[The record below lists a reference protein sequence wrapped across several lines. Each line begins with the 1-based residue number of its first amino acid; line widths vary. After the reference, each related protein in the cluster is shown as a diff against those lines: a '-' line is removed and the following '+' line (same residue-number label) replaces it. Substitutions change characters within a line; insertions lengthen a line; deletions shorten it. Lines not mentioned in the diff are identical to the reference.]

1 MKNRFK
7 DAEELAAAT
16 REEIPKVA
24 VRWLAAARAPLEKLT
39 MAALDPDLTD
49 DAFLALVDGF
59 SKSLPGLLDRMDHAS
74 LANLMETG
82 MGAAMANG
90 ISRRVDD
97 FRERAAKDEKRA
109 RLPWETDTWLAG
121 NKNHDPQDGR
131 FTSGPGGP
139 SRKQQ
144 RRNPTRREKI
154 QADKPAPAP
163 DAIKDAAI
171 DRYRKGVKV
180 KAPTGREVTFG
191 DRAADHLAKKEGNR
205 ARFADLAEKTVTAP
219 DEIWR
224 DGLRN
229 RYVQRPR
236 KGGRNNFLVV
246 TTQVSENGENVV
258 TFTKQNPNKANPPG
272 RKIYPAD

>member
-109 RLPWETDTWLAG
+109 RLPWETDVWLAG
-121 NKNHDPQDGR
+121 NDKHDRKGLFARKASHEWPAANAEEAGILSRLTGRKFQAGARIHATEDGVRHAERNHAHQLTGKDWKQLKGR
-131 FTSGPGGP
+131 MFDQHTVRSM
-139 SRKQQ
+139 
-144 RRNPTRREKI
+144 TRTDNHE
-154 QADKPAPAP
+154 
-163 DAIKDAAI
+163 DAISFKFPRGTDRMEAI
-171 DRYRKGVKV
+171 FTIHFPHK
-180 KAPTGREVTFG
+180 KAPGELR
-191 DRAADHLAKKEGNR
+191 L
-205 ARFADLAEKTVTAP
+205 KTYA
-219 DEIWR
+219 
-224 DGLRN
+224 
-229 RYVQRPR
+229 QR
-236 KGGRNNFLVV
+236 G
-246 TTQVSENGENVV
+246 
-258 TFTKQNPNKANPPG
+258 
-272 RKIYPAD
+272 